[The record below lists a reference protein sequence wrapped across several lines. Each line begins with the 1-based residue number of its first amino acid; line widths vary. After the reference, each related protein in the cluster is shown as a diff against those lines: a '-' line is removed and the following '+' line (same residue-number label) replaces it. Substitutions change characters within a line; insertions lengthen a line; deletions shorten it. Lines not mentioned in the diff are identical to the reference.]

1 MKIKADKRLFWFLK
15 DNVKLDLNDPSQ
27 LDMYL
32 QQVITYGRTEDIKK
46 TLKLLGYKTFKES
59 FLRIRYFLP
68 FEIRSFWEDF
78 FEVAPSQKNRFF

>member
-32 QQVITYGRTEDIKK
+32 HQVITYGRTEDIKK
-46 TLKLLGYKTFKES
+46 H
-59 FLRIRYFLP
+59 
-68 FEIRSFWEDF
+68 
-78 FEVAPSQKNRFF
+78 